1 MSHSD
6 DKGFKVVDKRR
17 VGRPDSAEDST
28 DSGKPAGAE
37 AKGPEI
43 SSDLPNA
50 GGPLPQDRAM
60 GPIDFNTFVVSLAS
74 SALVH
79 LGDAPSPESGKLE
92 KQLVQGKQIIDLLGL
107 LQEKTRGNLTEEEA
121 RLLQALLLDLRLR
134 YVEASKS

>member
-1 MSHSD
+1 MSQD

-17 VGRPDSAEDST
+17 VGRPDSAEDSA

-43 SSDLPNA
+43 SSDLPDQ
-50 GGPLPQDRAM
+50 GVPLGQDRAM

-92 KQLVQGKQIIDLLGL
+92 KQLAQGKQVIDLLGL
-107 LQEKTRGNLTEEEA
+107 LQEKTRGNLTDEEA